1 MSATL
6 NFYWAATV
14 TESGITR
21 QIGSLTRP
29 VATNTIDGDLF
40 DQLEFAIPAST
51 TVTLWAYSTSK
62 PDFVLAIIETDGAV
76 DVELKLDKP
85 TSSTDD
91 TAATTYVNYQ
101 TIQVESHAP
110 LVLSADQGKV
120 DVNATAKN
128 SSSIAGTQGKVY
140 EIRVRAGAARNVK
153 LTMIN

>member
-1 MSATL
+1 M
-6 NFYWAATV
+6 
-14 TESGITR
+14 GIF
-21 QIGSLTRP
+21 
-29 VATNTIDGDLF
+29 DLQARF
-40 DQLEFAIPAST
+40 CARDHR
-51 TVTLWAYSTSK
+51 
-62 PDFVLAIIETDGAV
+62 DRRRAV

-120 DVNATAKN
+120 DVNATARTPAA
-128 SSSIAGTQGKVY
+128 S
-140 EIRVRAGAARNVK
+140 RARRAKSTRSAFARGAARNVK